1 MDWLASE
8 AAQEGRTS
16 HVDGEPSSGGPE
28 TPATSAPAGPGRGG
42 GLSARA
48 AVPPLRGVPR
58 FRLHRKTLALAHDAV
73 LAFLSGAIA
82 YLLRIGESPFA
93 PPHLEAVLPA
103 MLVFTA
109 IAVPTFYLL
118 RLHQGA
124 WRYAS
129 LADLVA
135 IIKAVTLAVL
145 LFVPAMFVFNR
156 LEAIPRS
163 MPIIQWGVLIILLG
177 GTRSLCRLLL
187 DRRPGRGAG
196 TWTAAPIP
204 VLLLGTGHET
214 QLFLRAIE
222 TGHAPLY
229 RVVGILDGRGDMVGR
244 AIRGVPVL
252 GHVDDLA
259 AVLGQA
265 ARAGEPPQRLILT
278 NAAEQLA
285 GAAKAEL
292 FERAQQY
299 GLTLARLPRLT
310 EFKNAHDDDQLEIQP
325 IALEDLLGRP
335 QVSLDRAAI
344 SKLIRGRRILITGAG
359 GSIGSELSRQIA
371 ALGPAELVLADH
383 SEFNLYNID
392 LELRERL
399 GKGPD
404 AALLCDVRDAARV
417 QAIFARHR
425 PEVVF
430 HAAAFKHVPLVERN
444 PCEGVLTNTIGTRNV
459 AEAACAHRASAMVL
473 ISTDKAVN
481 PTSFM
486 GASKRV
492 AESYCQALDL
502 VSRLPQAS
510 GTRFITVRFGNV
522 LGSSGSVVP
531 LFQRQ
536 IARGGPLT
544 VTHPEIKRYF
554 MTVREAIGLVLQ
566 ASAHAHGNPDE
577 RGRIFVLDM
586 GEPIKIVDIARQV
599 IRLAGLEPERDIQI
613 EFTGLRPGEKLYEE
627 LFDASETP
635 IATDTAGVLAAM
647 PQPIELA
654 RLQAT
659 LEKLAAAARRQD
671 VERLEYLLGELVRG
685 FRQESAA
692 A

>member
-1 MDWLASE
+1 
-8 AAQEGRTS
+8 
-16 HVDGEPSSGGPE
+16 V
-28 TPATSAPAGPGRGG
+28 
-42 GLSARA
+42 LS
-48 AVPPLRGVPR
+48 
-58 FRLHRKTLALAHDAV
+58 
-73 LAFLSGAIA
+73 FLSGAIA
-82 YLLRIGESPFA
+82 FLLRMGESPFG

-109 IAVPTFYLL
+109 IAVPVFYLL
-118 RLHQGA
+118 RLHRGA

-129 LADLVA
+129 LADLVT
-135 IIKAVTLAVL
+135 IIKAVTLAVVV
-145 LFVPAMFVFNR
+145 FVPVMFVVNR
-156 LEAIPRS
+156 LEDIPRS

-177 GTRSLCRLLL
+177 GSRSLCRLLL
-187 DRRPGRGAG
+187 DRRPGPVAESS
-196 TWTAAPIP
+196 WSAAPIP
-204 VLLLGTGHET
+204 VLLLGTGHEA

-229 RVVGILDGRGDMVGR
+229 RVVGILDVRGDMVGR

-252 GHVDDLA
+252 GQVEDLA

-265 ARAGEPPQRLILT
+265 ARAGEPPQRLIVT
-278 NAAEQLA
+278 NAAEQMA
-285 GAAKAEL
+285 GAAKGEL

-310 EFKNAHDDDQLEIQP
+310 EFKDARDDDQLEIQP

-344 SKLIRGRRILITGAG
+344 SKLITGRRILITGAG

-371 ALGPAELVLADH
+371 ALGPAELVLADN

-399 GKGPD
+399 GKGPR

-417 QAIFARHR
+417 HAIFARYR

-459 AEAACAHRASAMVL
+459 AEAACTHRAMAMVL

-481 PTSFM
+481 PTSIM

-566 ASAHAHGNPDE
+566 ASAHAQSTPDE

-586 GEPIKIVDIARQV
+586 GEPIRIVDIARQV
-599 IRLAGLEPERDIQI
+599 IRLAGLEPDRDIRI

-627 LFDASETP
+627 LFDATETP

-647 PQPIELA
+647 PQPIELG

-659 LEKLAAAARRQD
+659 LEKLADAARRQD